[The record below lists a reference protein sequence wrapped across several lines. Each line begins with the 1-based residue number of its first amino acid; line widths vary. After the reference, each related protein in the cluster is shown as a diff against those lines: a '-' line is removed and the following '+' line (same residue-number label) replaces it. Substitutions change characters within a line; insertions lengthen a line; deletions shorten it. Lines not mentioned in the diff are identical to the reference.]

1 MAFFQKII
9 AFFMSII
16 AFFAGLFSGGKTPE
30 QPSPEPSNPTAY
42 TYYDYSYGSEAR
54 QTLDL
59 VLPENKS
66 GQTGLVLYIHGGA
79 WIQGNKDGYRDALTY
94 AASLGYAAGA
104 INYRYLSDTVHMD
117 SLMADVAAAL
127 GKMKELAAGQGM
139 QLNKV
144 LLTGSS
150 AGAHM
155 SLLYA
160 YRYADTSPVRPAAVV
175 SFCGPTD
182 LTDPVFIEQNQ
193 LGDIGGMIGL
203 MNRLCGVTISIDD
216 YRNHTGEY
224 DRWVEALRAYSPLN
238 FVNAQTVPTVL
249 GHGRKDTI
257 VPFSNAEA
265 LNAAL
270 ETNGVTHVFVEF
282 PNSGHGLD
290 KDADATSRMYTLLS
304 QYAQTYLG

>member
-1 MAFFQKII
+1 MAFFQKIL

-16 AFFAGLFSGGKTPE
+16 AFFTGLFSGGKKPE
-30 QPSPEPSNPTAY
+30 QPTPEPSNPTAY
-42 TYYDYSYGSEAR
+42 TYYDYAYGNEAR
-54 QTLDL
+54 QRFDL

-79 WIQGNKDGYRDALTY
+79 WIQGNKDGYRDTLTY

-117 SLMADVAAAL
+117 GLMADVAAAL

-139 QLNKV
+139 QLDKV
-144 LLTGSS
+144 LLAGSS

-160 YRYADTSPVRPAAVV
+160 YRYAASSPVRPAAVV

-182 LTDPVFIEQNQ
+182 LCDPAFIEQNE
-193 LGDIGGMIGL
+193 LGDTAGIIGL
-203 MNRLCGVTISIDD
+203 MNQLCGVTISEAD
-216 YRNHTGEY
+216 YYNHTGQY
-224 DRWVEALRAYSPLN
+224 DQWIEALRAYSPLTY
-238 FVNAQTVPTVL
+238 VNAQTVPTVL
-249 GHGRKDTI
+249 GHGRKDTV

-290 KDADATSRMYTLLS
+290 KDPDETNRMYTLLS
-304 QYAQTYLG
+304 QYAQTYLK

>member
-1 MAFFQKII
+1 MLTAMKP
-9 AFFMSII
+9 ARDSIWCC
-16 AFFAGLFSGGKTPE
+16 LKTKAAK
-30 QPSPEPSNPTAY
+30 QDSCSIFTAAL
-42 TYYDYSYGSEAR
+42 GSRATR
-54 QTLDL
+54 TAT
-59 VLPENKS
+59 V
-66 GQTGLVLYIHGGA
+66 T
-79 WIQGNKDGYRDALTY
+79 LTY

-117 SLMADVAAAL
+117 GLMADVAAAL

-139 QLNKV
+139 QLDKV

-160 YRYADTSPVRPAAVV
+160 YRYAASSPVRPAAVV

-182 LTDPVFIEQNQ
+182 LCDPAFIEQNE
-193 LGDIGGMIGL
+193 LGDTAGIIGL
-203 MNRLCGVTISIDD
+203 MNQLCGVTISEAD
-216 YRNHTGEY
+216 YYNHTGQY
-224 DRWVEALRAYSPLN
+224 DQWIEALRAYSPLTY
-238 FVNAQTVPTVL
+238 VNAQTVPTVL
-249 GHGRKDTI
+249 GHGCKDTV

-290 KDADATSRMYTLLS
+290 KDADATSQMYTLLS
-304 QYAQTYLG
+304 QYAQTYLK

>member
-1 MAFFQKII
+1 MAFFQKIL

-16 AFFAGLFSGGKTPE
+16 AFFTGLFSGGKKPE
-30 QPSPEPSNPTAY
+30 QPTPEPSNPTAY
-42 TYYDYSYGSEAR
+42 TYYDYAYGNEAR
-54 QTLDL
+54 QRFDL

-79 WIQGNKDGYRDALTY
+79 WIQGNKDGYRDTLTY

-117 SLMADVAAAL
+117 GLMADVAAAL

-139 QLNKV
+139 QLDKV
-144 LLTGSS
+144 LLAGSS

-160 YRYADTSPVRPAAVV
+160 YRYAASSPVRPAAVV

-182 LTDPVFIEQNQ
+182 LCDPAFIEQNE
-193 LGDIGGMIGL
+193 LGDTAGIIGL
-203 MNRLCGVTISIDD
+203 MNQLCGVTISEAD
-216 YRNHTGEY
+216 YYNHTGQY
-224 DRWVEALRAYSPLN
+224 DQWIEALRAYSPLTY
-238 FVNAQTVPTVL
+238 VNAQTVPTVL
-249 GHGRKDTI
+249 GHGRKDTV

-290 KDADATSRMYTLLS
+290 KDPDETNRMYTLLG
-304 QYAQTYLG
+304 QYAQTYLK

>member
-1 MAFFQKII
+1 MALFQKIL

-16 AFFAGLFSGGKTPE
+16 AFFTGLFSGGKKPE
-30 QPSPEPSNPTAY
+30 QPTPEPSNPTAY
-42 TYYDYSYGSEAR
+42 TYYDYAYGNEAR
-54 QTLDL
+54 QRFDL

-79 WIQGNKDGYRDALTY
+79 WIQGNKDGYRDTLTY

-117 SLMADVAAAL
+117 GLMADVAAAL

-139 QLNKV
+139 QLDKV
-144 LLTGSS
+144 LLAGSS

-160 YRYADTSPVRPAAVV
+160 YRYAASSPVRPAAVV

-182 LTDPVFIEQNQ
+182 LCDPAFIEQNE
-193 LGDIGGMIGL
+193 LGDTAGIIGL
-203 MNRLCGVTISIDD
+203 MNQLCGVTISEAD
-216 YRNHTGEY
+216 YYNHTGQY
-224 DRWVEALRAYSPLN
+224 DQWIEALRAYSPLTY
-238 FVNAQTVPTVL
+238 VNAQTVPTVL
-249 GHGRKDTI
+249 GHGRKDTV

-290 KDADATSRMYTLLS
+290 KDPDETNRMYTLLS
-304 QYAQTYLG
+304 QYAQTYLK

>member
-9 AFFMSII
+9 AFFMAVI
-16 AFFAGLFSGGKTPE
+16 AFFTGLFSGGKKPE
-30 QPSPEPSNPTAY
+30 QPTPEPSNPTAY
-42 TYYDYSYGSEAR
+42 TYYDYAYGSAAR

-59 VLPENKS
+59 VLPPNGS
-66 GQTGLVLYIHGGA
+66 GDTGLVLYIHGGA
-79 WIQGNKDGYRDALTY
+79 WIQGSKDAYRDALNT

-117 SLMADVAAAL
+117 SLMADVSSAL

-160 YRYADTSPVRPAAVV
+160 YRYASGSPVRPVAVV
-175 SFCGPTD
+175 SFCGPTN
-182 LTDPVFIEQNQ
+182 LCDPVFIEQNE
-193 LGDIGGMIGL
+193 LGNTAGIIRL
-203 MNRLCGVTISIDD
+203 MNQLCGVTISEDD
-216 YRNHTGEY
+216 YRNHTGRY
-224 DRWVEALRAYSPLN
+224 DQWMEALRTYSPLS

-265 LNAAL
+265 LDAAL
-270 ETNGVTHVFVEF
+270 TSHDVTHVFVEF

-304 QYAQTYLG
+304 QYAQTYLK

>member
-1 MAFFQKII
+1 MAFFQKIL

-16 AFFAGLFSGGKTPE
+16 AFFTGLFSGGKKPE
-30 QPSPEPSNPTAY
+30 QPTPEPSNPTAY
-42 TYYDYSYGSEAR
+42 TYYDYAYGNEAR
-54 QTLDL
+54 QRFYL

-79 WIQGNKDGYRDALTY
+79 WIQGNKDGYRDTLTY

-117 SLMADVAAAL
+117 GLMADVAAAL
-127 GKMKELAAGQGM
+127 GKMKELADGQGM
-139 QLNKV
+139 QLDKV
-144 LLTGSS
+144 LLAGSS

-160 YRYADTSPVRPAAVV
+160 YRYAASSPVRPAAVV

-182 LTDPVFIEQNQ
+182 LCDPAFIEQNE
-193 LGDIGGMIGL
+193 LGDTAGIIGL
-203 MNRLCGVTISIDD
+203 MNQLCGVTISEAD
-216 YRNHTGEY
+216 YYNHTGQY
-224 DRWVEALRAYSPLN
+224 DQWIEALRAYSPLTY
-238 FVNAQTVPTVL
+238 VNAQTVPTVL
-249 GHGRKDTI
+249 GHGRKDTV

-290 KDADATSRMYTLLS
+290 KDPDETNRMYTLLS
-304 QYAQTYLG
+304 QYAQTYLK